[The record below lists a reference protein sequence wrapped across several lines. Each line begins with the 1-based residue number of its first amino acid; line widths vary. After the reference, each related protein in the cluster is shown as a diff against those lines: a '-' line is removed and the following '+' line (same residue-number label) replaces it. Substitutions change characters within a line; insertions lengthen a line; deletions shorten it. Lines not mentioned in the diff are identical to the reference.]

1 MTQKK
6 RKSFSDLKK
15 NSDLKIKLIEDL
27 KNIISADTTIA
38 QKEKKFNVI
47 RKEWVAIGKVPGHLV
62 SSLNNSYY
70 HQIKIY
76 YDLVYLDSDYKERDL
91 EKNLNEK
98 RDLIEKLKIIS
109 EFGNKIKSYKDS
121 LKIIR
126 KWNFLTGPTRQNYEQ
141 ILNEEFD
148 QLVKKIKDSKKDYLN
163 NKGKY
168 IKFNVEN
175 KKSLLMKMELI
186 IDQECSVKTAWM
198 KKINSFEIY
207 KKKFV
212 NIGPINHDEN
222 NELWNKFKKIN
233 KKFLQ
238 QKNSFFK
245 NLKKEYS
252 DNINKQNEIIKNLEV
267 IHRKDEPTLRTELQE
282 LKKRFNSVENVPY
295 KKNRQNRKVFFN
307 LLNECYEKIGDLVAK
322 KKNIEKKN
330 SEKIEGIINEIK
342 KNFSKQN
349 IDDEIQKLS
358 DINVS
363 IPIRQLNELSN
374 FLSKKFRDVGHNQSD
389 IESNI
394 LKIKSSLM
402 SDEEKNL
409 TKMKIK
415 KRIDDIKKQIG
426 QLENNLTFV
435 KSENDNISIFDNV
448 HNQIEKFNE
457 DLILQKKK
465 LSHFI

>member
-1 MTQKK
+1 MYP
-6 RKSFSDLKK
+6 R
-15 NSDLKIKLIEDL
+15 IK
-27 KNIISADTTIA
+27 
-38 QKEKKFNVI
+38 
-47 RKEWVAIGKVPGHLV
+47 
-62 SSLNNSYY
+62 
-70 HQIKIY
+70 
-76 YDLVYLDSDYKERDL
+76 
-91 EKNLNEK
+91 
-98 RDLIEKLKIIS
+98 
-109 EFGNKIKSYKDS
+109 
-121 LKIIR
+121 
-126 KWNFLTGPTRQNYEQ
+126 
-141 ILNEEFD
+141 
-148 QLVKKIKDSKKDYLN
+148 
-163 NKGKY
+163 
-168 IKFNVEN
+168 
-175 KKSLLMKMELI
+175 
-186 IDQECSVKTAWM
+186 
-198 KKINSFEIY
+198 
-207 KKKFV
+207 
-212 NIGPINHDEN
+212 
-222 NELWNKFKKIN
+222 
-233 KKFLQ
+233 
-238 QKNSFFK
+238 
-245 NLKKEYS
+245 
-252 DNINKQNEIIKNLEV
+252 
-267 IHRKDEPTLRTELQE
+267 
-282 LKKRFNSVENVPY
+282 
-295 KKNRQNRKVFFN
+295 
-307 LLNECYEKIGDLVAK
+307 NECYEKIGDLVAK

-358 DINVS
+358 EIDVS